1 MDIFFIIILLAI
13 SAICSATETAF
24 SACNRIRLK
33 KLADEGNKSAQN
45 AMYICDNFDKALTA
59 ILIGNNVVNILSS
72 ALATVLFTR
81 YLGKGSVGAATLVM
95 TVLVLI
101 FGEILPKSLAKENA
115 ESFAKAMA
123 APLRVFMFLIT
134 PLIWIFTG
142 LTKLGAKLGGKK
154 KQQPPSMTEEELK
167 YMIEEIQDEGV
178 LEQQESDLVRS
189 ALEFDEITIDK
200 ILVPRVSVEG
210 IELSDSPDRVKEL
223 FISSKYSRL
232 PVYEKDLDHIVG
244 VVHQADFF
252 EMYLGKKKKSI
263 ADIMK
268 KPIYIT
274 ETIRISEALRAM
286 QKEKVHMAVVIDQYG
301 GTEGICTLE
310 DIIEELVGEIYDE
323 SDGEDTSFV
332 KLRDGRVEI
341 SPDLSVTDFLE
352 RMDLEEDTI
361 QTDMNSV
368 GGWIMDMLDRIPR
381 DGESILCPPFEITV
395 KMEDEQKISRITV
408 KLHKQEA

>member
-81 YLGKGSVGAATLVM
+81 YLGKGSVGVATLVM

-154 KQQPPSMTEEELK
+154 KQQPPLLRGLLYYSC
-167 YMIEEIQDEGV
+167 YF
-178 LEQQESDLVRS
+178 VR
-189 ALEFDEITIDK
+189 
-200 ILVPRVSVEG
+200 R
-210 IELSDSPDRVKEL
+210 
-223 FISSKYSRL
+223 SR
-232 PVYEKDLDHIVG
+232 
-244 VVHQADFF
+244 
-252 EMYLGKKKKSI
+252 
-263 ADIMK
+263 
-268 KPIYIT
+268 
-274 ETIRISEALRAM
+274 
-286 QKEKVHMAVVIDQYG
+286 AV
-301 GTEGICTLE
+301 
-310 DIIEELVGEIYDE
+310 
-323 SDGEDTSFV
+323 
-332 KLRDGRVEI
+332 
-341 SPDLSVTDFLE
+341 
-352 RMDLEEDTI
+352 
-361 QTDMNSV
+361 
-368 GGWIMDMLDRIPR
+368 
-381 DGESILCPPFEITV
+381 
-395 KMEDEQKISRITV
+395 
-408 KLHKQEA
+408 